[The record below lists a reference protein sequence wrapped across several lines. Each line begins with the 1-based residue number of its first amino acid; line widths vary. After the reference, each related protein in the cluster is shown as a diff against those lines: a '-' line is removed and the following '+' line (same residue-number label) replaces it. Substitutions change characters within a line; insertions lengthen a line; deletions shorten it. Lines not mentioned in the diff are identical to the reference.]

1 MLLRIKEIAKTKGVK
16 ITELAN
22 IVGITQ
28 PNLSNVVNGKTSPS
42 LDLLQRIADA
52 LGVEVAELF
61 APSRN
66 VIRCPH
72 CGALLEVSEKSD
84 IF

>member
-1 MLLRIKEIAKTKGVK
+1 MLLRIREILKEK
-16 ITELAN
+16 
-22 IVGITQ
+22 
-28 PNLSNVVNGKTSPS
+28 NLSQKDLAKMLNVTDMAVSKIINGAPNVAT
-42 LDLLQRIADA
+42 LERVADA

-72 CGALLEVSEKSD
+72 CGAILEFSEKK
-84 IF
+84 

>member
-1 MLLRIKEIAKTKGVK
+1 MLLRIKEIAKTNGVK

-28 PNLSNVVNGKTSPS
+28 PNLSNIVNGKTSPS
-42 LDLLQRIADA
+42 LYLLQRIADA

-66 VIRCPH
+66 VVRCPH
-72 CGALLEVSEKSD
+72 CGAVLEVLEKD
-84 IF
+84 KYF